1 MKTETN
7 KGERQT
13 ERAKKKEKKKN
24 LGQKQKIPTEMH
36 LKKK

>member
-13 ERAKKKEKKKN
+13 ERAKKKEKKN